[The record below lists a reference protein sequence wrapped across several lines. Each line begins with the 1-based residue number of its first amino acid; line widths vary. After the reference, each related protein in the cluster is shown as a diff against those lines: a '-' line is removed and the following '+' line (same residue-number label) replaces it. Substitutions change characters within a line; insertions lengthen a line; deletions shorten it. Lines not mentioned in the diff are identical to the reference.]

1 MINHTTL
8 PPTLARVASL
18 LVFCAVS
25 IILPVA
31 LAQSQA
37 TSAQSGSSQQ
47 TYETTLHWNGRA
59 NVTRY
64 RLQVALDP
72 RFDNIIYDGAVVGLE
87 HKISLPAGRYYW
99 HVAPAPKETGRF
111 SMPFVIEIPPPL
123 ARTETPTP
131 TPSRTP
137 LTTPSIAPRVT
148 PTVAPR
154 ITPTPV
160 APLMLRSPAN
170 VGWETATGRVDRTIP
185 AHLRAGQPLDLV
197 AVNSEGTVFALEGA
211 TGAALWTTRFVPGR
225 QTARAETTNSSPS
238 SVFTPVVVPTAQR
251 DSANVLV
258 AFDGGVRLLEG
269 ETGREL
275 WRVSLSG
282 RATGGCIAALEGD
295 ASVPE
300 IAVTTEEPNAL
311 YILNSESGAIVSHS
325 NLDGAVVGVP
335 IPFQHGADRG
345 IALSL
350 KGAQLDVR
358 RANGERLRG
367 VKFDVPFVTP
377 PLVLASP
384 RGTLVVV
391 GTEHGLL
398 FLDGDLKPLGRIAT
412 EGDSPHGRL
421 SAADLDGNGTIEIV
435 MVTTTGRV
443 AVISSAGKIAW
454 SASGARGA
462 YSTTFIDLNQ
472 DGYLDVLVA
481 DEGVFARAF
490 SGRDGSIIW
499 QADDEPKANSAASK
513 ATDDAGALR
522 SIVIAPNEN
531 GAMLLVGGD
540 RARGALRA
548 VGLPVATTR
557 TAPK

>member
-31 LAQSQA
+31 LAQSQT

-59 NVTRY
+59 GVTRY

-87 HKISLPAGRYYW
+87 HKISLPMGRYYW
-99 HVAPAPKETGRF
+99 RVAPAPKETGRY

-123 ARTETPTP
+123 ARVATPTP

-137 LTTPSIAPRVT
+137 LTTP
-148 PTVAPR
+148 TVAPR
-154 ITPTPV
+154 VTPTPV

-170 VGWETATGRVDRTIP
+170 VGWETATGRVDRIVP

-225 QTARAETTNSSPS
+225 QSARSATTNSTSS
-238 SVFTPVVVPTAQR
+238 SVFTPIVVPTAQR

-275 WRVSLSG
+275 WRASLSG
-282 RATGGCIAALEGD
+282 RATGGCIAALEAE

-300 IAVTTEEPNAL
+300 IGIATEEPNAL
-311 YILNSESGAIVSHS
+311 YVLNSASGAIVSHS

-443 AVISSAGKIAW
+443 AVISSAGKISW

-499 QADDEPKANSAASK
+499 QADDEPKANSAASNS
-513 ATDDAGALR
+513 TDDAGALR

-531 GAMLLVGGD
+531 GATLIVSGD
-540 RARGALRA
+540 HARGALRA

-557 TAPK
+557 TASK